1 MCLAARTNTQG
12 RVSAAKRCIS
22 PLCSSNLQGQPL
34 YSART
39 ALTHGARHVNNRPFP
54 PNPSACT
61 EPSPAG
67 FSSDELW
74 ASLVRAWASM
84 DTRGQERV
92 LRAAIQMTPGD
103 PLLEGI
109 TVDGNAIL
117 ELADELGLEPKKKL
131 LS

>member
-1 MCLAARTNTQG
+1 MA
-12 RVSAAKRCIS
+12 SAVQWLDRLDTGAHHLNNK
-22 PLCSSNLQGQPL
+22 PL
-34 YSART
+34 
-39 ALTHGARHVNNRPFP
+39 P

-74 ASLVRAWASM
+74 ASFVRAWASM
-84 DTRGQERV
+84 DTKGQEQV

-109 TVDGNAIL
+109 TVDGDAIL
-117 ELADELGLEPKKKL
+117 ELADELGIEPKKRL